1 MKLIIHQKYTHKKT
15 NEIYIIDSIKGDDI
29 IIKASNGSNI
39 ISINQKEFEIQYKE
53 NFTFNEKIKIA
64 KNGCNYIEV
73 NFSEILEINLT
84 MLSRDENIKYSSAFP
99 VEIVELLSLA
109 EKNNIQISFIH
120 SFLELKTR
128 GYIQN
133 DEACKFEIYNLTVL
147 NINQEISLEEYY
159 QILKTMLIKLL
170 KK

>member
-99 VEIVELLSLA
+99 Y
-109 EKNNIQISFIH
+109 H
-120 SFLELKTR
+120 
-128 GYIQN
+128 
-133 DEACKFEIYNLTVL
+133 
-147 NINQEISLEEYY
+147 
-159 QILKTMLIKLL
+159 
-170 KK
+170 